1 MKASI
6 LGVFLILLIPAVCSA
21 GEESIATQKKQSDA
35 NITEH
40 VVDAKTREHLAFATI
55 AVKGTTI
62 GIATDATGHYFLKN
76 LPQGRFTLVA
86 SSVGECRTNGGN
98 HPRQDH
104 RGQFRTTGRG
114 SFGRRGGRF
123 GKPHGDQQENIT
135 NHRICSFDKTLRIYR
150 LMQFGR
156 NNEFPVRTAR

>member
-1 MKASI
+1 MLIHILSRSGRANCSHPSSCICISHHQKEFSIKASI

-35 NITEH
+35 NITGH

-86 SSVGECRTNGGN
+86 SSVGYKSVEQTISNYRKRLFRSKRWSF
-98 HPRQDH
+98 RQAA
-104 RGQFRTTGRG
+104 
-114 SFGRRGGRF
+114 RRPTR
-123 GKPHGDQQENIT
+123 KHHQP
-135 NHRICSFDKTLRIYR
+135 SYL
-150 LMQFGR
+150 
-156 NNEFPVRTAR
+156 